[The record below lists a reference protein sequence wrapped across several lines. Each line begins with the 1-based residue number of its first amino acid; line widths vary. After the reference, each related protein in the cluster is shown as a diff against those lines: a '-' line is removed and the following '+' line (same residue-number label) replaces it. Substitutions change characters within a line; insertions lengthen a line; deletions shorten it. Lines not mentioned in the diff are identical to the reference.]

1 MKILSL
7 LLISIMAISMN
18 TTKDSIYD
26 FKMKDIDG
34 NDVSLSDY
42 KGKVI
47 LIVNVASKCGFTSQ
61 YEGLQELY
69 EAYKDEGFVI
79 LGFPANNFKGQE
91 PGSNEEI
98 KQFCTLE
105 YGVEFPMFS
114 KVSVKGDDQSDF
126 FKYLT
131 EQSNQ
136 DFEGDIKWNFEKFLI
151 SKDGDVLRRYR
162 SNVEPMSSDIV
173 DAIEKEL
180 N

>member
-18 TTKDSIYD
+18 TMKDSIYD